1 MRLLRHVGKLVW
13 EATRYG
19 FATRRFSVIAVIA
32 IGLLLVA
39 LSMTAQTVA
48 PLALYPFA

>member
-1 MRLLRHVGKLVW
+1 VRFLGHVSRLLW
-13 EATRYG
+13 ESMT
-19 FATRRFSVIAVIA
+19 FSIATRRFVVIAVIA

-39 LSMTAQTVA
+39 ITVTAKTVA

>member
-1 MRLLRHVGKLVW
+1 MRLAVHVSRLLW
-13 EATRYG
+13 ESVRFG
-19 FATRRFSVIAVIA
+19 FATRRFSVIAVVA

-39 LSMTAQTVA
+39 LTLTAQTVA